1 MSKKL
6 KVIIKIVLEDEEDNN
21 VEVIEE
27 KNFDW
32 LTQRV
37 NELQGYMSLTDD
49 NEDYFSDK
57 HNFNKNRRRRK
68 RR

>member
-6 KVIIKIVLEDEEDNN
+6 KVIIKIVPEDEEDNN

-27 KNFDW
+27 KKFDW

-37 NELQGYMSLTDD
+37 NELQRHMSLPDD

-57 HNFNKNRRRRK
+57 HNFNKNRQRRK